1 MEIFDMREF
10 DGHELI
16 VFGHDA
22 ATSLRAIIAIH
33 STALGAAAGGC
44 RMWPYATTAEA
55 VSDVLRLSRG
65 MSYKNALA
73 GLSFGGG
80 KAVIIGEARK
90 AKTPELFEAF
100 GRFVDS
106 LGGRYVTAEDV
117 GTTMADMASVA
128 RVTRHVAGLGRAPG
142 EAGGDPGPKTALGV
156 CLGIKAAVRFRLGR
170 PDLKDLTVAIQGVG
184 GVGYHLCGLLA
195 AEGAQLRVADV
206 RPAVVQRVCEE
217 FRAAAVPV
225 EDVLAEDV
233 DVLAPCAL
241 GAVLN
246 AQSIPRLRARIIAG
260 AANNQLAQGQD
271 GLSLQASG
279 IVYAPDYVINA
290 GGIISVSR
298 EYHGGA
304 TEEQVIADIQGIPAR
319 LTEIFERARREN
331 RTTNAVADQ
340 MAREL
345 LARHRLV
352 ACSPP
357 GAGHG
362 AARASGAGTAVK
374 YTVAHEA
381 GHRHREPEGRR
392 RQDHHGGQSGG
403 IPRRHAAARAAD
415 GSGSAGQCHHG
426 QRGREGDAPTQ
437 HL

>member
-22 ATSLRAIIAIH
+22 ATGLRAIIAIH
-33 STALGAAAGGC
+33 STARGAAAGGC

-55 VSDVLRLSRG
+55 VCDVLRLSRG

-73 GLSFGGG
+73 GVPFGGG

-117 GTTMADMASVA
+117 GTTMADMVSVA
-128 RVTRHVAGLGRAPG
+128 RVTRYVAGLGRAPG
-142 EAGGDPGPKTALGV
+142 AAGGDPGPKTALGV
-156 CLGIKAAVRFRLGR
+156 HLGIKAAVRFRLGR

-184 GVGYHLCGLLA
+184 GVGYHLCALLA

-206 RPAVVQRVCEE
+206 RPAAVQRVCEE
-217 FRAAAVPV
+217 FRARAVPV
-225 EDVLAEDV
+225 EDLLAEDV

-271 GLSLQASG
+271 GQSLQAAG
-279 IVYAPDYVINA
+279 ILYAPDYVINA

-304 TEEQVIADIQGIPAR
+304 TEGQVIADIQGIPAR
-319 LTEIFERARREN
+319 LTQIFERARREN

-345 LARHRLV
+345 LARHRHKLV
-352 ACSPP
+352 A
-357 GAGHG
+357 
-362 AARASGAGTAVK
+362 
-374 YTVAHEA
+374 
-381 GHRHREPEGRR
+381 
-392 RQDHHGGQSGG
+392 
-403 IPRRHAAARAAD
+403 
-415 GSGSAGQCHHG
+415 
-426 QRGREGDAPTQ
+426 
-437 HL
+437 